1 MPDLFTGVKSLF
13 GRAPAVRG
21 RALVDDS
28 APLILEWDGERM
40 YQLAGKSLSTAD
52 DAGMWRRTGTAYR
65 DIPATEVG
73 YAQAYCAVV
82 WLQRA
87 ADIRA
92 HKVSELLHQGQVIS
106 KSSGKAIPDHPLMAA
121 LERSRKTFGKDIYRV
136 WEYWRILTGQAFLL
150 PVQGEVP
157 GLPMLKTMFGFRV
170 LNSLVTD
177 VMVQRGQVL
186 GFQYSGDD
194 YLETYAPD
202 RLIYDYTFNPF
213 DDNLGKSM
221 LSAVLDDMNIQRGV
235 IVAAKN
241 YIRRGMTARVVF
253 AAKNATITKPDMDQL
268 LADLKEQ
275 VVGPENA
282 GRPLVLPAALES
294 TVLNPPPPVDQQA
307 YIRQAQQA
315 AATATGIPL
324 PLIVFEQNPYQLS
337 PEQRIGLYDTTLI
350 PEAQDMAY
358 VVDMQLLPY
367 FDSNPDHEFKLPVEE
382 IRSNLIDPQQRA
394 EMVKNRFHSG
404 LMTFNQAQ
412 QSQGYE
418 PLPGGDFYILPSG
431 MVAVPQ
437 NQLANVNEL
446 TRQPQP
452 MAFQAVPQLSPP
464 VPTPQLPAG
473 PGVQPIPAKASS
485 VGTPAAYAILDL
497 ANDAQLIAYQHK
509 VKQLFPDLDGI
520 RWAMPGSFH
529 VTLFHAPL
537 ISDDH
542 LERIMRGLDEN
553 LLQPMTLKIGPL
565 STFENTPEKPLILPV
580 EMTPELKRLQAALV
594 KALDALEVPVSEYS
608 QPAAYKPHV
617 TLAYLDA
624 GLQVPDVP
632 DVLTVKTQTISFCRS
647 GYSTI
652 VSLPMAAEV
661 VDAEPGEPE
670 TNLFSIPDAADEL
683 ARWQK
688 YVHNG
693 THRKRP
699 FKALV
704 IAPDIAGI
712 IQSAVS
718 EGGTARIERAF
729 ERARELLHEQ
739 ALIQHDYS
747 LLHMLKAYTDTRSQF
762 VSAMLRI
769 IRPAQQDES
778 SRRQFAGAMRSTTN
792 RFGLMAFRDGL
803 TDGGFEGESLDND
816 MLTIYRAWQAETS
829 EYITNFGS
837 ELFKEGGI
845 SENEVEIRAQLWA
858 NKTLDDIYF
867 AGLRIAGAS
876 IPGTWRLGS
885 TIDHCESCVERDG
898 KTMTIDEWGKIGFPR
913 DRRLACGGW
922 QCDCDLF
929 DKDGKRLGAR

>member
-13 GRAPAVRG
+13 GRTPAIRG

-28 APLILEWDGERM
+28 APLILEWDGEHL
-40 YQLAGKSLSTAD
+40 YQLAGKSLSTAT
-52 DAGMWRRTGTAYR
+52 DAGMWRRGGTGYR
-65 DIPATEVG
+65 DIPASEAG
-73 YAQAYCAVV
+73 YAQAYCSVV

-92 HKVSELLHQGQVIS
+92 NKVSELLHQGRVQRRSDGEAV
-106 KSSGKAIPDHPLMAA
+106 KDHPLITA
-121 LERSRKTFGKDIYRV
+121 LERSRKAYGKDLFRA
-136 WEYWRILTGQAFLL
+136 WEYWRILTGQAFIL
-150 PVQGEVP
+150 PVRGEVP

-177 VMVQRGQVL
+177 VIVQRGQVL

-194 YLETYAPD
+194 HLETYAPND
-202 RLIYDYTFNPF
+202 LIYDYTFNPF
-213 DDNLGKSM
+213 SDYLGKSM

-235 IVAAKN
+235 IIAAKN

-294 TVLNPPPPVDQQA
+294 TVLNPPPPMDQQA

-358 VVDMQLLPY
+358 VVDTQLLPY
-367 FDSNPDHEFKLPVEE
+367 FDSNPDHQFVLPVEE
-382 IRSNLIDPQQRA
+382 IRANLIDPQQRA
-394 EMVKNRFHSG
+394 EMVKTRLHSG

-412 QSQGYE
+412 QAQGYA
-418 PLPGGDFYILPSG
+418 PLPGGDFYMLPSG

-437 NQLANVNEL
+437 HQLAQVNEL

-452 MAFQAVPQLSPP
+452 LALQAVPQLPAS
-464 VPTPQLPAG
+464 PQLPIG
-473 PGVQPIPAKASS
+473 QGVQLLPAKASS

-497 ANDAQLIAYQHK
+497 AEEMQLMAYQAK
-509 VKQLFPDLDGI
+509 LKGLLPDVDGV
-520 RWAMPGSFH
+520 RWAVPDTFH

-537 ISDDH
+537 ISDDQ
-542 LERIMRGLDEN
+542 LQRVMRGLDRN
-553 LLQPMTLKIGPL
+553 LLQPMTLKLGPL

-594 KALDALEVPVSEYS
+594 KALDDLEVPVSEYS

-624 GLQVPDVP
+624 GMPIPDVP
-632 DVLTVKTQTISFCRS
+632 DVLTVRANSVRFCRS
-647 GYSTI
+647 DYRTVQALLLNTEI
-652 VSLPMAAEV
+652 
-661 VDAEPGEPE
+661 VDAEPGEAE
-670 TNLFSIPDAADEL
+670 AKLFAVPDAADEL

-688 YVHNG
+688 YIHNG
-693 THRKRP
+693 TYKKRP
-699 FKALV
+699 FKATV
-704 IAPDIAGI
+704 IASDIAGV

-718 EGGTARIERAF
+718 QGGTARIERAF

-739 ALIQHDYS
+739 ALIQHDYG
-747 LLHMLKAYTDTRSQF
+747 LLHALKVYTDTRSQF

-876 IPGTWRLGS
+876 ILGTWRLGS

-929 DKDGKRLGAR
+929 DKDGQRLGAR